1 MRYMI
6 DTCIVSFIVDG
17 CKFGTKFHYYKNQG
31 LIYIMSDE
39 VILSVAKDFQS
50 IFEGIG
56 KSSLIEETVMDLTPT
71 ARIPLA

>member
-1 MRYMI
+1 
-6 DTCIVSFIVDG
+6 
-17 CKFGTKFHYYKNQG
+17 
-31 LIYIMSDE
+31 MSDE